1 MDTVSINSG
10 KQLASVLIHAHP
22 TLSPQLQ
29 KIAQFVLDH
38 PAQVALSTIADLSA
52 RLNVQPSSFIRFSK
66 AIGFKGFSDVQRI
79 LKTEAQ
85 AEAPTSYFDRI
96 RQQVAD
102 PTSNIGRFAQ
112 LAESSLTCLPSQH
125 EIDAAAAIMVKAP
138 TIHIMGHRRAFG
150 VASYLNY
157 MLGQFEARVN
167 LLAFV
172 GGMREARHSLIASGD
187 CVVTITFPT
196 YTNNTLDATQEA
208 KDRGAKIIGISDS
221 LVSPIAKFADTMLLT
236 DPATDAGF
244 RSPVG
249 AMVTAQALAVT
260 YGEMRQI

>member
-1 MDTVSINSG
+1 M
-10 KQLASVLIHAHP
+10 LASVDHAHP

-38 PAQVALSTIADLSA
+38 PAQVALSTIADRRASQRTA
-52 RLNVQPSSFIRFSK
+52 NSFIRFSK
-66 AIGFKGFSDVQRI
+66 AIGSGISDVQRI

-172 GGMREARHSLIASGD
+172 GGMR
-187 CVVTITFPT
+187 
-196 YTNNTLDATQEA
+196 
-208 KDRGAKIIGISDS
+208 GA
-221 LVSPIAKFADTMLLT
+221 P
-236 DPATDAGF
+236 
-244 RSPVG
+244 
-249 AMVTAQALAVT
+249 
-260 YGEMRQI
+260 